1 MKNKFKKL
9 TIGLLSTA
17 VVAGATS
24 PLVGCSCSEADEL
37 QVMTMSVNPGV
48 EFIVDKDDKVVS
60 VTASNEDGA
69 YILNN
74 FENFTGMSAKDAAV
88 KFLELSEQYGFVV
101 SGTVDGEEITISV
114 SGEGA
119 DELYKDV
126 KKAISSKVT
135 ELGMEIKEMVKI
147 AESDLENMIEECYQ
161 EYTSSEIADLSEE
174 KMLEM
179 LKASRE
185 ETKEL
190 FTEDERLEYY
200 KDRAQKILET
210 KIATIEAYVE
220 SMGTIASTALSTT
233 LMPALN
239 VVKESI
245 TTAYNAVDT
254 ALNTALSQ
262 IKTQRETYITKKKE
276 YLEKVEAYKEALE
289 ADNEALATEL
299 KTELTN
305 LRAEAK
311 GYQDELMR
319 QLKTAKTELIGKVQ
333 TQVQT
338 LLTSLNTAVDNI
350 LKGISNLPGVTPLSE
365 EDINTAINNALT
377 ALKTEHENKATNP
390 WGTTAQE

>member
-74 FENFTGMSAKDAAV
+74 FENFTGMSAKDAAA

-101 SGTVDGEEITISV
+101 SGTMDKEKITISV

-135 ELGMEIKEMVKI
+135 ELGMEIDKMVKI
-147 AESDLENMIEECYQ
+147 AESDLEDMIEECYQ

-185 ETKEL
+185 ETKGL

-239 VVKESI
+239 LVKESI

-262 IKTQRETYITKKKE
+262 IEAQRETYITKKKE
-276 YLEKVEAYKEALE
+276 YLEKVEAYKKALE

-311 GYQDELMR
+311 GIQGELVTK
-319 QLKTAKTELIGKVQ
+319 LSDAKTELIGKVQ

-338 LLTSLNTAVDNI
+338 LLTTLNTAVDNI
-350 LKGISNLPGVTPLSE
+350 LNTISTLPGVTPLSE

-377 ALKTEHENKATNP
+377 TLKTEHENKATNP
-390 WGTTAQE
+390 WGTAAQE

>member
-101 SGTVDGEEITISV
+101 SGTMDGEKITISV

-147 AESDLENMIEECYQ
+147 AESDLEDMIEECYQ

-289 ADNEALATEL
+289 ADNETLATEL
-299 KTELTN
+299 KPKLTN
-305 LRAEAK
+305 LRAKAK
-311 GYQDELMR
+311 GDQDRLVEKLSD
-319 QLKTAKTELIGKVQ
+319 AKTELIGKVQ

-350 LKGISNLPGVTPLSE
+350 LDGISNLPGVTPLSE

-377 ALKTEHENKATNP
+377 TLKTEHENKATNP

>member
-74 FENFTGMSAKDAAV
+74 FENFTGMSAKDAAA

-101 SGTVDGEEITISV
+101 SGTMDGEKITISV

-135 ELGMEIKEMVKI
+135 ELGMEIDKMVKI
-147 AESDLENMIEECYQ
+147 AESDLEDMIEECYQ
-161 EYTSSEIADLSEE
+161 EYTSSEIANLSEE

-185 ETKEL
+185 ETKGL

-220 SMGTIASTALSTT
+220 SMGTIASTALSAT
-233 LMPALN
+233 PALN
-239 VVKESI
+239 LVKESI

-262 IKTQRETYITKKKE
+262 IESERETYIAKKKE
-276 YLEKVEAYKEALE
+276 YLEKVEAYKKALE

-299 KTELTN
+299 KTELTG
-305 LRAEAK
+305 LRAEAR
-311 GYQDELMR
+311 GYQDRLVEKLSD
-319 QLKTAKTELIGKVQ
+319 AKTELIGKVQ

-350 LKGISNLPGVTPLSE
+350 LNTVSTLPGVTPLSE
-365 EDINTAINNALT
+365 EEINSAINNAL
-377 ALKTEHENKATNP
+377 ASLKTEHENKATNP

>member
-24 PLVGCSCSEADEL
+24 PLVGCSCSKGDDL

-74 FENFTGMSAKDAAV
+74 FENFTGMSAKDAAS

-101 SGTVDGEEITISV
+101 SGTMDGEKITISV
-114 SGEGA
+114 SGDGA

-126 KKAISSKVT
+126 KKAISSKVS
-135 ELGMEIKEMVKI
+135 ELGMQIADMVKI
-147 AESDLENMIEECYQ
+147 AESDLEDMIEECYQ

-174 KMLEM
+174 KLLEM

-185 ETKEL
+185 ETKGL

-210 KIATIEAYVE
+210 KIATIEAYVG
-220 SMGTIASTALSTT
+220 SMGTTIASTALSTT

-239 VVKESI
+239 LVKTGI
-245 TTAYNAVDT
+245 TEAYNTVDT

-262 IKTQRETYITKKKE
+262 IESKRETYIAKKKE
-276 YLEKVEAYKEALE
+276 YLAKVEAYKEALE
-289 ADNEALATEL
+289 AENEALATEL

-305 LRAEAK
+305 LRSVAK
-311 GYQDELMR
+311 GYQDELME
-319 QLKTAKTELIGKVQ
+319 KVTAAKTELIGKVQ

-338 LLTSLNTAVDNI
+338 LLTRLNTAVDNI
-350 LKGISNLPGVTPLSE
+350 LNGISVLPGVTPLSE
-365 EDINTAINNALT
+365 EDINTAINNALV

-390 WGTTAQE
+390 WGTGV

>member
-74 FENFTGMSAKDAAV
+74 FENFTGMSAKDATV

-101 SGTVDGEEITISV
+101 SGTMDGEKITISV

-147 AESDLENMIEECYQ
+147 AESDLEDMIEECYQ

-185 ETKEL
+185 ETKGL

-262 IKTQRETYITKKKE
+262 IEAQRETYIAKKKE